1 MANTTFNGPVRSENG
16 FESITKDASTGVATK
31 HADLH
36 QSTGGNSVTADAAKK
51 AGALLINSIATTGF
65 VMKTYQAT
73 VIVANGATTGTEA
86 AIGYPSNFIPM
97 YCCIRNNAVTTTG
110 ANITDVGTAGDPN
123 AYVDGAVL
131 ATSAA
136 GTAQIFACNGV
147 AGIGSGGSGT
157 TAGIPLTPDEI
168 MVTMADPGL
177 TGASV
182 TVTFIGMS
190 FTETLDLA

>member
-1 MANTTFNGPVRSENG
+1 MANTTFSGPVRSENG
-16 FESITKDASTGVATK
+16 FETIVKNSTTGAVTKI
-31 HADLH
+31 ADLNAA
-36 QSTGGNSVTADAAKK
+36 TGGNSVTADAAKE

-73 VIVANGATTGTEA
+73 VTVANGATTGDEA
-86 AIGYPSNFIPM
+86 AIGFPANFIPM
-97 YCCIRNNAVTTTG
+97 YCCIRNNAVTTSG

-123 AYVDGAVL
+123 AYVDGAVV
-131 ATSAA
+131 ATAAA

-147 AGIGSGGSGT
+147 AGIGSGGSAT
-157 TAGIPLTPDEI
+157 VAGIPLTPDEI
-168 MVTMADPGL
+168 RVTMVDPGL
-177 TGASV
+177 TGASI

>member
-1 MANTTFNGPVRSENG
+1 MANTTFTGPVRSENG
-16 FESITKDASTGVATK
+16 FESVTKAAQTGVVTK

-36 QSTGGNSVTADAAKK
+36 SATGGNSVVADAAKE
-51 AGALLINSIATTGF
+51 AGALLLNSIATTGL

-73 VIVANGATTGTEA
+73 VTVANGGTTGDEA
-86 AIGYPSNFIPM
+86 IIGFPSNFIPM
-97 YCCIRNNAVTTTG
+97 FCVIRNNSVTTSG
-110 ANITDVGTAGDPN
+110 GNITDVGTAGDPN

-131 ATSAA
+131 ATSAV
-136 GTAQIFACNGV
+136 TSQIFACNGV

-168 MVTMADPGL
+168 RVTMADPGL
-177 TGASV
+177 SGASI
-182 TVTFIGMS
+182 TVTFVGFT